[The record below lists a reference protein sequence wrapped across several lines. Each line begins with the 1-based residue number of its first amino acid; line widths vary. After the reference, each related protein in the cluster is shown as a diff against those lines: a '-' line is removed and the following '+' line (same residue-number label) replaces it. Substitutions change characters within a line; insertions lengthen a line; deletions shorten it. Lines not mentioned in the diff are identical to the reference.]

1 MLAAAPKSKLTDASP
16 ALQDGTENAQLDSVV
31 GSITSTEEL
40 FAVLNEQLN
49 MVQDLAD
56 EVRHKGIALRQ
67 SEYAR
72 CRHLVCLLKTAFNAC
87 LVSKIYRAHVC
98 KHGEGSFS
106 SKLAKQVLASQSH
119 LDGLSSDRRTECSR
133 GV

>member
-1 MLAAAPKSKLTDASP
+1 MLATARESRLTDALP

-72 CRHLVCLLKTAFNAC
+72 CRYLVCLLKTAFNAC
-87 LVSKIYRAHVC
+87 LILKICYAHIC
-98 KHGEGSFS
+98 KHSEGSFS

-119 LDGLSSDRRTECSR
+119 LDGLSSNRRTECSR
-133 GV
+133 EV